1 MLKNLSAWHVIV
13 LVGVLI
19 LLFGAKRLPELAQG
33 IGQSMRIFKSEI
45 KDLTDD
51 DEPARPVVAAPAA
64 PAVALR
70 PEPSVPED
78 RPAA

>member
-33 IGQSMRIFKSEI
+33 IGQSLRIFKSEI
-45 KDLTDD
+45 KDLAD

-70 PEPSVPED
+70 PEPVVPED